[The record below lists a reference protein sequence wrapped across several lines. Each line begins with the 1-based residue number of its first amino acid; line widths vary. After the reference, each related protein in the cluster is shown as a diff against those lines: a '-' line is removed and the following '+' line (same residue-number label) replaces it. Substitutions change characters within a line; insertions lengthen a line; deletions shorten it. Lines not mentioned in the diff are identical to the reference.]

1 VREAVVTPEGR
12 AMTDAVDVARERLG
26 QAIFA
31 TWDHRDV
38 EDLIRLMCKFADAL
52 THGNRDETGD
62 R

>member
-1 VREAVVTPEGR
+1 
-12 AMTDAVDVARERLG
+12 MTDAVDVARERLG